1 MARSTRLYLVTI
13 GLMMFVTASSAEA
26 ELLVFEC
33 NVTKTW
39 KDGTNLEVKSR
50 IEINQ
55 QTMQFVEFHDYGG
68 KKSLLG
74 DRGKVERVEPARV
87 TMRDGPDTKH
97 YIDRTTGE
105 VHAKWRDGQFEENG
119 ICKEVN

>member
-1 MARSTRLYLVTI
+1 MAKSTRLCLATI
-13 GLMMFVTASSAEA
+13 GLMMFVAASSAEA
-26 ELLVFEC
+26 ELIVFEC
-33 NVTKTW
+33 NITQTW

-55 QTMQFVEFHDYGG
+55 ETMEFEEFHNYGS
-68 KKSLLG
+68 KESLLA
-74 DRGKVERVEPARV
+74 DRGKIERIEPTRV
-87 TMRDGPDTKH
+87 TIRDSPDTSN

-105 VHAKWRDGQFEENG
+105 VHSKWREGQFEESG